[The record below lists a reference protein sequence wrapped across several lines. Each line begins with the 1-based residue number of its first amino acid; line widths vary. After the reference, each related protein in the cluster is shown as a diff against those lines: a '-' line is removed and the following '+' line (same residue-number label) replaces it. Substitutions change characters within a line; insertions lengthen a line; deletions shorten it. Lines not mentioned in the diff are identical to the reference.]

1 MQLDSR
7 RRRKLVVCM
16 VSAAQ
21 RLDMSCKLMPHAP
34 SEVLCHAEDAK
45 GERSRNRVIEN
56 ELRDPSNF
64 LE

>member
-1 MQLDSR
+1 M
-7 RRRKLVVCM
+7 VCM
-16 VSAAQ
+16 ISAAQ